1 MTYNFNAGPATIPA
15 TVMERARGEFID
27 YANCGYGIIEAS
39 HRSAEFE
46 EIIARAE
53 GNVRELT
60 GIGDDFAV
68 LFLQGGASTQFA
80 MIPMNFLPPDRTAA
94 YVDTGLWSGKAVK
107 EARKIGHVAVVAGTA
122 DADYDHIPEL
132 PAGTVATDA
141 AYLHIT
147 TNNTICGTQYQAVP
161 EVPDCV
167 PLFADMSSDIL
178 SRPLPFESFDQV
190 YARAHKNLGPSGVT
204 LVIVCR
210 DLAESGAANLPSMLD
225 YRTHIKGDSL
235 YNTPP
240 TFAIYMMALV
250 TDWICEQGGLSAVA
264 EVNRRKAADIYGC
277 IDHDGFYRGRARTDS
292 RSAMNVCFNLPTA
305 AQEAAFVEAA
315 AASGLIGLKGHRS
328 VGGIRASIYN
338 GMPPAGVNALV
349 DFMQEFRRSQG

>member
-1 MTYNFNAGPATIPA
+1 MTYNFNAGPATIPRA
-15 TVMERARGEFID
+15 VMERACGEFID
-27 YANCGYGIIEAS
+27 YANFGYSIIEAS

-122 DADYDHIPEL
+122 DADYDHIPEV

-147 TNNTICGTQYQAVP
+147 TNNTIYGTQYQAVP
-161 EVPDCV
+161 EVPDSV

-178 SRPLPFESFDQV
+178 SRPLPFESFDLV
-190 YARAHKNLGPSGVT
+190 YAGAQKNLGPSGVT

-210 DLAESGAANLPSMLD
+210 DLAERGAANLPSMLD

-277 IDHDGFYRGRARTDS
+277 IDHDDFYRGRARTDS
-292 RSAMNVCFNLPTA
+292 RSAMNVCFGLPTA
-305 AQEAAFVEAA
+305 AQEAAFIEAA

-338 GMPPAGVNALV
+338 GMPPAGVTALV
-349 DFMQEFRRSQG
+349 DFMQEFRRSHG

>member
-1 MTYNFNAGPATIPA
+1 
-15 TVMERARGEFID
+15 MERARGEFTD
-27 YANCGYGIIEAS
+27 YANFGYSIIEAS

-53 GNVRELT
+53 GNVRQLT

-107 EARKIGHVAVVAGTA
+107 EARKIGQAAVVAGTA
-122 DADYDHIPEL
+122 DAGYDHIPEL
-132 PAGTVATDA
+132 PAGTVAPDA

-147 TNNTICGTQYQAVP
+147 TNNTIYGTQYQAVP
-161 EVPDCV
+161 ELPDSV

-178 SRPLPFESFDQV
+178 SRPLSFESFDLI
-190 YARAHKNLGPSGVT
+190 YAGAQKNLGPSGVT

-210 DLAESGAANLPSMLD
+210 ELAESGAANLPSMLD
-225 YRTHIKGDSL
+225 YRTHIKNDSL

-240 TFAIYMMALV
+240 TFSIYMLALV

-264 EVNRRKAADIYGC
+264 GVNCRKAADIYSC
-277 IDHDGFYRGRARTDS
+277 IDHDDFYRGRARADS
-292 RSAMNVCFNLPTA
+292 RSVMNVCFNLPTA
-305 AQEAAFVEAA
+305 GQEAAFVEAA
-315 AASGLIGLKGHRS
+315 AGAGLVGLKGYRS
-328 VGGIRASIYN
+328 IGGIRASIYN
-338 GMPPAGVNALV
+338 GMPPAGVTALV
-349 DFMQEFRRSQG
+349 DFMQEFRRRHG

>member
-1 MTYNFNAGPATIPA
+1 MTYNFNAGPATIPRA
-15 TVMERARGEFID
+15 VMERARDEFID
-27 YANCGYGIIEAS
+27 YANSGYSIIEAS

-147 TNNTICGTQYQAVP
+147 TNNTIYGTQYQAVP

-178 SRPLPFESFDQV
+178 SRPLPFESFDLV
-190 YARAHKNLGPSGVT
+190 YAGAQKNLGPSGVT

-210 DLAESGAANLPSMLD
+210 DLAERGAANLPSMLD

-277 IDHDGFYRGRARTDS
+277 IDHDDFYRGRARTDS

-305 AQEAAFVEAA
+305 AQEDAFVEAA
-315 AASGLIGLKGHRS
+315 AASGLVGLKGHRS
-328 VGGIRASIYN
+328 VGGIRVSTYN
-338 GMPPAGVNALV
+338 GMPPAGVTALV
-349 DFMQEFRRSQG
+349 DFMQEFRRSHG

>member
-15 TVMERARGEFID
+15 SVMERARGEFTD
-27 YANCGYGIIEAS
+27 YANFGYSIIEAS

-53 GNVRELT
+53 GNVRQLT

-132 PAGTVATDA
+132 PVGTVATDA

-147 TNNTICGTQYQAVP
+147 TNNTIYGTQYQAVP
-161 EVPDCV
+161 EVPDSV

-178 SRPLPFESFDQV
+178 SRPLPFESFGLI
-190 YARAHKNLGPSGVT
+190 YAGAQKNLGPSGVT
-204 LVIVCR
+204 LVIICR

-225 YRTHIKGDSL
+225 YRTHIKADSL

-240 TFAIYMMALV
+240 VFAIYMMALV

-277 IDHDGFYRGRARTDS
+277 IDDDDFYRGSARTDS
-292 RSAMNVCFNLPTA
+292 RSVMNVCFDLPNA
-305 AQEAAFVEAA
+305 AQEVAFVEAA
-315 AASGLIGLKGHRS
+315 AAAGLIGLKGHRS
-328 VGGIRASIYN
+328 AGGIRVSIYN
-338 GMPPAGVNALV
+338 GMPPAGVTALV
-349 DFMQEFRRSQG
+349 DFMQEFRRCHG